1 MTEKY
6 SIYIIS
12 SFEYNVSVL
21 VNILKHPNYRETYFD
36 KIHTEFSNYLDL

>member
-12 SFEYNVSVL
+12 SFDYDTSVL
-21 VNILKHPNYRETYFD
+21 VRLLRGPNIDNT
-36 KIHTEFSNYLDL
+36 HTEFSNYLDL